1 MRGVLATMGRELRS
15 YFLSPLGWVVATG
28 FLFINGLSFQTILD
42 YLNDPRAPTSM
53 TPLDFFFGGTLFYWL
68 ALLFVGPV
76 LTMRLLSEERRSGTL
91 EMLLTAPV
99 TEGQVVFGKYLGA
112 LLFYVFLWLPTLLY
126 VALLARELPLDWGPV
141 GAAYLGTLGI
151 GSLFLAIGIFMS
163 ALTRNQVV
171 AAVGAFAVIFLTFI
185 PAFLEF
191 LVNDPALR
199 DAVSYLNLYQH
210 MDEFSKGIV
219 DTRHLV
225 YYASGTALF
234 LFLASR
240 AVEAAKGKS

>member
-1 MRGVLATMGRELRS
+1 VRGVLATTGRELRS

-28 FLFINGLSFQTILD
+28 FLLFHGLSFQTILD
-42 YLNDPRAPTSM
+42 YLNDPRAPASM

-68 ALLFVGPV
+68 AMLFVGPV

-99 TEGQVVFGKYLGA
+99 TEGQVVLGKFLGA
-112 LLFYVFLWLPTLLY
+112 LLFYVFLWSPTLLY
-126 VALLARELPLDWGPV
+126 VGILARELPLDWGPI

-151 GSLFLAIGIFMS
+151 GSLYLAIGTFTS

-171 AAVGAFAVIFLTFI
+171 AAVFAFAIIFLTFI

-199 DAVSYLNLYQH
+199 DAVQYLNLYQH

-225 YYASGTALF
+225 YYLTGTALF

-240 AVEAAKGKS
+240 AVEAAKGR